1 MVAKPVPD
9 CNTMDFKGFL
19 HLRSH
24 EAIYQNQ
31 IIVKMPRPGI
41 LMKGAY
47 KFVIPSESYLS
58 AQNRSCVTKCGAR
71 CLLDRRRTQI
81 ETDKELIRSLTAETQ
96 ST

>member
-1 MVAKPVPD
+1 MGAKPVPD

-19 HLRSH
+19 HLRSY
-24 EAIYQNQ
+24 EAMYLNQ
-31 IIVKMPRPGI
+31 IFVKMPRFGI
-41 LMKGAY
+41 LAKGAY

-71 CLLDRRRTQI
+71 CLLDCRRTQI